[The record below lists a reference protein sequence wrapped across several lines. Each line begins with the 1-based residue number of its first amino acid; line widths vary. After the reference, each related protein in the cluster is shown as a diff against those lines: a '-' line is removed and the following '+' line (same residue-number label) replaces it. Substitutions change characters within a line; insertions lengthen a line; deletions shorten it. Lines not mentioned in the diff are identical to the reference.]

1 MWNKEL
7 ESGDAIVFNYPAEG
21 FFGAMRAQ
29 PSKLKPIHH
38 SFFEKCQIR
47 NGKVVMQ
54 SFSRIRLEV
63 FPCYQAATVE
73 IQKPFTIDHS
83 LFTTDNS
90 QPHP

>member
-21 FFGAMRAQ
+21 FLGAMRAQ
-29 PSKLKPIHH
+29 SSKLKPIHH
-38 SFFEKCQIR
+38 SFFEKCQNKEWESGDAI
-47 NGKVVMQ
+47 V
-54 SFSRIRLEV
+54 SRIRLKV